1 MRFWLRVSL
10 VLAFAALAFIASP
23 AYACG
28 CGGYI
33 PRDGTAQVM
42 QERVLLRWDG
52 KTEDIIMSLGVLGQ
66 SKDAAVILPVPA
78 RAELKLG
85 DAKIFDELEELTKPL
100 VEEKR
105 VPASLALGA
114 GAPPPGGAAVTVL
127 ERKKLGPFDVSNLAA
142 SDTNALGEWLKA
154 NGYYAGFSPGL
165 ARALE
170 PYAAQ
175 GWNFIAVRVQP
186 GTATDTLKGNLDP
199 LWVTFASDQLV
210 YPMRA
215 SANAQ
220 NRQKVVLYVFADH
233 RVEKTKSFG
242 GSQVTFAN
250 WVEPGMLD
258 SNPAL
263 KPLVTR
269 KWFLTK
275 FEDAVNPSEVNDDF
289 VFNIAPKDGTYRAV
303 RIVEVPDMG
312 LAYLNVAEVI
322 CITIGAPIL
331 LLGLLGL
338 VVVWVIRR
346 SPKRGAT

>member
-10 VLAFAALAFIASP
+10 VGVLSMLAFIASP
-23 AYACG
+23 AFACG

-33 PRDGTAQVM
+33 PREGTAQVT
-42 QERVLLRWDG
+42 QERAVLRWDG
-52 KTEDIIMSLGVLGQ
+52 KTEDIVMSLGVLGQ
-66 SKDAAVILPVPA
+66 SKDAAVILPVPS

-85 DAKIFDELEELTKPL
+85 DAKIYDELEELTKPL
-100 VEEKR
+100 VEEHR

-114 GAPPPGGAAVTVL
+114 GAPPPAGSGVTVL

-154 NGYYAGFSPGL
+154 NGYYASFSPGL

-186 GTATDTLKGNLDP
+186 GADTDTLKGNLEP
-199 LWVTFASDQLV
+199 LWATFASNQLV

-233 RVEKTKSFG
+233 RVEKTKAFG
-242 GSQVTFAN
+242 SSDVTFAN
-250 WVEPGMLD
+250 WVEPGTLTT
-258 SNPAL
+258 SPTLASF
-263 KPLVTR
+263 VAR

-275 FEDAVNPSEVNDDF
+275 FEDVVNPPEVSDDF
-289 VFNIAPKDGTYRAV
+289 IFNPASRDETYRAV
-303 RIVEVPDMG
+303 RIIEVPDAG
-312 LAYLNVAEVI
+312 LAYLNLAAVI
-322 CITIGAPIL
+322 CITVGVPIVA
-331 LLGLLGL
+331 LGLLGL
-338 VVVWVIRR
+338 IVVWVIRR
-346 SPKRGAT
+346 SPKRGPA